1 MALTDYQ
8 LITSTDSGA
17 LSRVVLKQ
25 AAEGFLPL
33 GAPFTSPKG
42 EYAQVL
48 VKGDVAGGGGGSA
61 PASVAA
67 ADITDATDTGIALM
81 TAANQ
86 AAAAAAVLPAGTNG
100 QVLKHNGTTWA
111 AGADTN
117 TVYTLPA
124 ATDAVL
130 GGIKLGSGTVQ
141 TVAAAAVTAT
151 AARTYAV
158 QVTAAGQAVVNVPWS
173 DTNTV
178 YTLTAATTAA
188 LGGVKQG
195 TAVADAVADSELTTL
210 NALLAALRTAGI
222 IAQ

>member
-1 MALTDYQ
+1 M
-8 LITSTDSGA
+8 
-17 LSRVVLKQ
+17 RC
-25 AAEGFLPL
+25 
-33 GAPFTSPKG
+33 
-42 EYAQVL
+42 
-48 VKGDVAGGGGGSA
+48 
-61 PASVAA
+61 
-67 ADITDATDTGIALM
+67 
-81 TAANQ
+81 
-86 AAAAAAVLPAGTNG
+86 
-100 QVLKHNGTTWA
+100 W
-111 AGADTN
+111 
-117 TVYTLPA
+117 
-124 ATDAVL
+124 
-130 GGIKLGSGTVQ
+130 VQ

-158 QVTAAGQAVVNVPWS
+158 QVNAAGQAVVNVPWS